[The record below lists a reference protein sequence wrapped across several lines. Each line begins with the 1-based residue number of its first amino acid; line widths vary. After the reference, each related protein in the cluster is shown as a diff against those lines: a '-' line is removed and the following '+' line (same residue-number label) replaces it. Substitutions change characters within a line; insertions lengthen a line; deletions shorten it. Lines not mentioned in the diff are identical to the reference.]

1 MSPSSVSASN
11 PSASRPMGASVAAIH
26 AAAAATCLL
35 LAACDRAQIE
45 QVVNPTART
54 TPSQP
59 AIRVAH
65 QLPEGWVPAANGPAM
80 HGVAAYAI
88 PGGGRVAT
96 LSIMGDMPDGDL
108 LVIASATAQ
117 LDDAGKAA
125 MLAAART
132 ETLGGKSFQLFHAA
146 ATPAALAAGGPATV
160 DAAIHRT
167 ATFTTLA
174 LLTLPSG
181 ADTPARLAEFREFL
195 ASQESSGQ

>member
-11 PSASRPMGASVAAIH
+11 PPAAHRTGASVAAIH
-26 AAAAATCLL
+26 AAAAASCLL
-35 LAACDRAQIE
+35 LGACDRAQVE
-45 QVVNPTART
+45 QVANPAART
-54 TPSQP
+54 TPAVASTPSRP

-65 QLPEGWVPAANGPAM
+65 QLPAGWVPAANGPAM

-108 LVIASATAQ
+108 LAIASATAR
-117 LDDAGKAA
+117 LDDAGTAA
-125 MLAAART
+125 MLAAVHT

-146 ATPAALAAGGPATV
+146 ASPAALAAGGPATV

-167 ATFTTLA
+167 ATFTTLVKSH
-174 LLTLPSG
+174 LVWPLMS
-181 ADTPARLAEFREFL
+181 
-195 ASQESSGQ
+195 